1 VAQALLALQHDA
13 CEAEYV
19 SCFSP
24 RQLEADMNKK
34 IISII
39 AAGGLSL
46 MASAAFAQSSAAQQ
60 QQPPP
65 AASTSGMSGG
75 MNNGMSSGMSG
86 QSANTPPPFSTLDTR
101 GNGYLT
107 QQDAS
112 QNSWLGM
119 HWSQCDADHDG
130 KVTRTE
136 YDACSQQQ

>member
-1 VAQALLALQHDA
+1 
-13 CEAEYV
+13 
-19 SCFSP
+19 
-24 RQLEADMNKK
+24 MNKN

-46 MASAAFAQSSAAQQ
+46 MASAAFAQSSSAPQYPPTQ
-60 QQPPP
+60 NPPP
-65 AASTSGMSGG
+65 ATTTGG
-75 MNNGMSSGMSG
+75 MNSGSSNMGS
-86 QSANTPPPFSTLDTR
+86 SANSSTTTPPPFSTLDAQSH
-101 GNGYLT
+101 GYLT

-130 KVTRTE
+130 KVTRSE

>member
-1 VAQALLALQHDA
+1 
-13 CEAEYV
+13 
-19 SCFSP
+19 
-24 RQLEADMNKK
+24 MNKK

-46 MASAAFAQSSAAQQ
+46 MAGAAFAQSSSAQQ
-60 QQPPP
+60 SPPPSPPP
-65 AASTSGMSGG
+65 ATTS
-75 MNNGMSSGMSG
+75 GMSSGMNSG
-86 QSANTPPPFSTLDTR
+86 MSGSTTPPPFSTLDTQ

-130 KVTRTE
+130 KVTRSE

>member
-1 VAQALLALQHDA
+1 
-13 CEAEYV
+13 
-19 SCFSP
+19 
-24 RQLEADMNKK
+24 MNKK

-46 MASAAFAQSSAAQQ
+46 MAGAAFAQSSSA

-65 AASTSGMSGG
+65 QNPPPATTSGMSSGGMNG
-75 MNNGMSSGMSG
+75 MNNGTAGMNG
-86 QSANTPPPFSTLDTR
+86 ANGNATTPPPFSTLDTQ

-119 HWSQCDADHDG
+119 HWAQCDSDHDG
-130 KVTRTE
+130 KVTRSE

>member
-1 VAQALLALQHDA
+1 
-13 CEAEYV
+13 
-19 SCFSP
+19 
-24 RQLEADMNKK
+24 MNKK

-46 MASAAFAQSSAAQQ
+46 MAGAALAQQ
-60 QQPPP
+60 ATPQNPPP
-65 AASTSGMSGG
+65 TAT
-75 MNNGMSSGMSG
+75 SSGMANGSMNDMNSG
-86 QSANTPPPFSTLDTR
+86 ATGNTPPPFSTLDTQ

-130 KVTRTE
+130 KVTRSE

>member
-1 VAQALLALQHDA
+1 
-13 CEAEYV
+13 
-19 SCFSP
+19 
-24 RQLEADMNKK
+24 MNKK

-46 MASAAFAQSSAAQQ
+46 MAGAAFAQSSAAQQ
-60 QQPPP
+60 PPP
-65 AASTSGMSGG
+65 QNPPPTTSQNGMGSGTNDTGTNGMNG
-75 MNNGMSSGMSG
+75 MNNGNAGMNTGANGASGT
-86 QSANTPPPFSTLDTR
+86 TPPPFSSLDTQ

-119 HWSQCDADHDG
+119 HWAQCDADHDG
-130 KVTRTE
+130 KVTQSE

>member
-1 VAQALLALQHDA
+1 
-13 CEAEYV
+13 
-19 SCFSP
+19 
-24 RQLEADMNKK
+24 MNKK

-46 MASAAFAQSSAAQQ
+46 MAGAAFAQSSSAQQ
-60 QQPPP
+60 STPQNPPP
-65 AASTSGMSGG
+65 TTSSGSMSSGSMNGSASGSMNSGTSG
-75 MNNGMSSGMSG
+75 MNNGANGSSGT
-86 QSANTPPPFSTLDTR
+86 TPPPFSTLDTQ

-119 HWSQCDADHDG
+119 HWAQCDSDHDG
-130 KVTRTE
+130 KVTRSE

>member
-1 VAQALLALQHDA
+1 
-13 CEAEYV
+13 
-19 SCFSP
+19 
-24 RQLEADMNKK
+24 MNNK

-46 MASAAFAQSSAAQQ
+46 MASAAFAQSSSA

-65 AASTSGMSGG
+65 QNPPPTTSQNGMQGGTGQNGTDNGMGNSG
-75 MNNGMSSGMSG
+75 MNNGMNSNATGNSGT
-86 QSANTPPPFSTLDTR
+86 TPPPFSTLDTQ

-119 HWSQCDADHDG
+119 HWAQCDADHDG
-130 KVTRTE
+130 KITRSE

>member
-1 VAQALLALQHDA
+1 
-13 CEAEYV
+13 
-19 SCFSP
+19 
-24 RQLEADMNKK
+24 MNKN

-46 MASAAFAQSSAAQQ
+46 MASAAFAQSSSAQQ
-60 QQPPP
+60 YPPSQNPPP
-65 AASTSGMSGG
+65 ASTAGS
-75 MNNGMSSGMSG
+75 MNSSTMGNSTT
-86 QSANTPPPFSTLDTR
+86 TPPPFSTLDTQ

-119 HWSQCDADHDG
+119 HWSQCDSDNDG
-130 KVTRTE
+130 KVTRSE

>member
-1 VAQALLALQHDA
+1 
-13 CEAEYV
+13 
-19 SCFSP
+19 
-24 RQLEADMNKK
+24 MNKK

-46 MASAAFAQSSAAQQ
+46 VAGAAFAQSSSAQQ
-60 QQPPP
+60 SPPP
-65 AASTSGMSGG
+65 TPPPASTSGMSGG
-75 MNNGMSSGMSG
+75 MNSGMSSST
-86 QSANTPPPFSTLDTR
+86 TPPPFSTLDTQ

-130 KVTRTE
+130 KVTRSE

>member
-1 VAQALLALQHDA
+1 
-13 CEAEYV
+13 
-19 SCFSP
+19 
-24 RQLEADMNKK
+24 
-34 IISII
+34 
-39 AAGGLSL
+39 

-60 QQPPP
+60 SPPENPPPP
-65 AASTSGMSGG
+65 ATTTGMSGSAG
-75 MNNGMSSGMSG
+75 MDNGSMNSSST
-86 QSANTPPPFSTLDTR
+86 TPPPFSSLDTQ

-119 HWSQCDADHDG
+119 HWAQCDADHDG

>member
-1 VAQALLALQHDA
+1 
-13 CEAEYV
+13 
-19 SCFSP
+19 
-24 RQLEADMNKK
+24 MNKK

-46 MASAAFAQSSAAQQ
+46 MAGAAFAQSSAQQ
-60 QQPPP
+60 APPQNPPP
-65 AASTSGMSGG
+65 ATTSGMNSS
-75 MNNGMSSGMSG
+75 MNSDMSSST
-86 QSANTPPPFSTLDTR
+86 TPPPFSTLDTQ

-107 QQDAS
+107 QQDAA

-130 KVTRTE
+130 KVTRSE

>member
-1 VAQALLALQHDA
+1 
-13 CEAEYV
+13 
-19 SCFSP
+19 
-24 RQLEADMNKK
+24 MNKK

-46 MASAAFAQSSAAQQ
+46 MAGAAFAQSSSAQQ
-60 QQPPP
+60 STPQNPPP
-65 AASTSGMSGG
+65 TTSSGSMSSGSMNGSMNSGSSG
-75 MNNGMSSGMSG
+75 MNNGSTGT
-86 QSANTPPPFSTLDTR
+86 TPPPFSTLDTQ

-119 HWSQCDADHDG
+119 HWAQCDSDHDG
-130 KVTRTE
+130 KVTRSE

>member
-1 VAQALLALQHDA
+1 
-13 CEAEYV
+13 
-19 SCFSP
+19 
-24 RQLEADMNKK
+24 MNKK

-46 MASAAFAQSSAAQQ
+46 MAGAAFAQSSSAQQ
-60 QQPPP
+60 APPETPPP
-65 AASTSGMSGG
+65 ASTSGMSGSMSGG
-75 MNNGMSSGMSG
+75 MNSGSTT
-86 QSANTPPPFSTLDTR
+86 TPPPFSTLDTQ

>member
-1 VAQALLALQHDA
+1 
-13 CEAEYV
+13 
-19 SCFSP
+19 
-24 RQLEADMNKK
+24 MNKK

-46 MASAAFAQSSAAQQ
+46 VAGAAFAQSSSAQQ
-60 QQPPP
+60 SPPP
-65 AASTSGMSGG
+65 TPPPASTSGMSGG
-75 MNNGMSSGMSG
+75 MNSGMSSST
-86 QSANTPPPFSTLDTR
+86 TPPAFSTLDTQ

-130 KVTRTE
+130 KVTRSE

>member
-1 VAQALLALQHDA
+1 
-13 CEAEYV
+13 
-19 SCFSP
+19 
-24 RQLEADMNKK
+24 MNKN

-46 MASAAFAQSSAAQQ
+46 MASAAFAQSSSGQQ
-60 QQPPP
+60 YPPTQNPPP
-65 AASTSGMSGG
+65 ASTSGG
-75 MNNGMSSGMSG
+75 MNSGTMGNSSTSTT
-86 QSANTPPPFSTLDTR
+86 TPPPFSTLDTQ

-130 KVTRTE
+130 KVTRSE